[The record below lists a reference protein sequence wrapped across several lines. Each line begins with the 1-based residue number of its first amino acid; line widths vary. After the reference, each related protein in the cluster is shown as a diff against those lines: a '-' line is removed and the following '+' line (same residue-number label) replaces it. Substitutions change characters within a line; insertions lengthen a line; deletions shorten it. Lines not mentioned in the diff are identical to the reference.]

1 MNDTFPGSGEAAS
14 GVQKKKEIEKE
25 EDPMKKTLIGAAIVA
40 AVTFTHAASAQNTA
54 NTNFSVGAHI
64 VNPISIAKVTDMNFG
79 DVVPSVAG
87 GSVVLD
93 TAGVPTP
100 SGVNLGSGGAA
111 RTAATFTVSGQAAY
125 TYAITL
131 PGSATIS
138 DGATHS
144 MSVGSWTSN
153 PSGTGLLGGGG
164 TQALALGATLTVG
177 ANQAP
182 GVYSGSF
189 NVTVTYN

>member
-1 MNDTFPGSGEAAS
+1 
-14 GVQKKKEIEKE
+14 
-25 EDPMKKTLIGAAIVA
+25 MKKTLIGAAIVA

-54 NTNFSVGAHI
+54 SAGFSVGAHI
-64 VNPISIAKVTDMNFG
+64 VSPLSIVKVTDMNFG

-87 GSVVLD
+87 GSVALS
-93 TAGVPTP
+93 TAGVATP
-100 SGVNLGSGGAA
+100 AGVNLGNGGAA
-111 RTAATFTVSGQAAY
+111 RTAATFTVSGQSGY

-131 PGSATIS
+131 PGSSTIS
-138 DGATHS
+138 DGATHT
-144 MSVGSWTSN
+144 MSVGSFTSN
-153 PSGTGLLGGGG
+153 PSGTGALVSG

-177 ANQAP
+177 PNQTP

>member
-1 MNDTFPGSGEAAS
+1 
-14 GVQKKKEIEKE
+14 
-25 EDPMKKTLIGAAIVA
+25 MKKTLIGAAIVA

-54 NTNFSVGAHI
+54 SASFSVGAHI
-64 VNPISIAKVTDMNFG
+64 VSPLSIVKVTDMNFG

-87 GSVVLD
+87 GSVVLS
-93 TAGVPTP
+93 TAGVATP
-100 SGVNLGSGGAA
+100 AGVNLGNGGAA
-111 RTAATFTVSGQAAY
+111 RTAATFTVSGQSGY

-131 PGSATIS
+131 PGSSTIS
-138 DGATHS
+138 DGATHT
-144 MSVGSWTSN
+144 MSVGSFTSN
-153 PSGTGLLGGGG
+153 PSGTGALVSG

-177 ANQAP
+177 PNQTP